1 MQAMLIVK
9 VTPRSKRNAVLG
21 RHGEGIKLAVTAV
34 PEAGR
39 ANTAVIQVIADWL
52 KIKSDAIDLTTGAS
66 ASLKRFKITG
76 ISQEDLDQKIE
87 NL

>member
-21 RHGEGIKLAVTAV
+21 RHGDGIKLAVTAV

-39 ANTAVIQVIADWL
+39 ANAAVIQVIADWL
-52 KIKSDAIDLTTGAS
+52 HLKPDTVELAAGAS

-76 ISQEDLDQKIE
+76 ISQEDLNNKLE